1 MRRPPALT
9 LQAAFQ
15 QQSPPLPPATRCPLS
30 LRPFCRCHE
39 GACRVQGFGGVQGLG
54 FRDMW
59 CFICIALFEFVLVFT
74 FAQLLASLSSHLPM
88 PSFIAFCPG
97 SSSSSSSNSSSSY
110 AIFTPEPPPPNSKER
125 KISSDG
131 ASCLRGSSRKPS
143 HRVAGYSIS
152 LWVAL
157 PPPPL
162 TLEAQGTVTRLASLC
177 LPQRSGG
184 GDGASLTSLMEIFSC
199 PIHNTWAVG
208 VRVRKGAL
216 SPIRPQFD
224 HSCDACMRTIA

>member
-1 MRRPPALT
+1 MTCGASYASHCLNLSWFSLLRSCSPRCRVTCPCLPSSHSVPA
-9 LQAAFQ
+9 AAVVAAATATAAATAAAATQ
-15 QQSPPLPPATRCPLS
+15 SSLPSPPLPTPKNGK
-30 LRPFCRCHE
+30 F
-39 GACRVQGFGGVQGLG
+39 
-54 FRDMW
+54 
-59 CFICIALFEFVLVFT
+59 
-74 FAQLLASLSSHLPM
+74 LPM
-88 PSFIAFCPG
+88 VRLA
-97 SSSSSSSNSSSSY
+97 
-110 AIFTPEPPPPNSKER
+110 PEVQVV
-125 KISSDG
+125 
-131 ASCLRGSSRKPS
+131 KPS